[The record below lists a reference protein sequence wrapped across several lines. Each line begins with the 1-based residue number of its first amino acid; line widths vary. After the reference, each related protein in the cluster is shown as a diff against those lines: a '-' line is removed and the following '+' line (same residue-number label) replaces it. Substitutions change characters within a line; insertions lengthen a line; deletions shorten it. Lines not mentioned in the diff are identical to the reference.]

1 MRTHA
6 KRGRGRAA
14 ASHDVQSE
22 LWTRALSRNLHDSRA
37 GAHAGL
43 RLKLLE
49 FCGRTDDV
57 ADPWYTGDFETTYR
71 DVFDGCAGLL
81 ENLLER
87 NA

>member
-1 MRTHA
+1 MQKEAADAPRPHMMSNQNYGPE
-6 KRGRGRAA
+6 RYRAT
-14 ASHDVQSE
+14 S
-22 LWTRALSRNLHDSRA
+22 TTA

-71 DVFDGCAGLL
+71 DVFDGRAGLL

>member
-1 MRTHA
+1 MRGI
-6 KRGRGRAA
+6 KRILGPSAACRA
-14 ASHDVQSE
+14 H
-22 LWTRALSRNLHDSRA
+22 
-37 GAHAGL
+37 
-43 RLKLLE
+43 KLLE

-57 ADPWYTGDFETTYR
+57 ADSWYTGDFETTYR